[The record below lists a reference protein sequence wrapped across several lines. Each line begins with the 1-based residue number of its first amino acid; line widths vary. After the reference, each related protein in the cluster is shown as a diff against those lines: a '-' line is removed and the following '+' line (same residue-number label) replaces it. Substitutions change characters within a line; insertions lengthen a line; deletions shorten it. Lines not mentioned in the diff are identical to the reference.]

1 MQRQVLAIQ
10 SIEYSQRFRGGIIRA
25 VCNIYDIRQLLTKQ
39 ELALIVDYLSIL
51 SPMFDIIF
59 KKYSR
64 ALPDEIWEAS
74 RVLGLNS
81 ENVPKPNRGKTK
93 SSKQEAVIDEE
104 SDHAELEAVQSI
116 GRSDYL
122 LYGTVYSRH

>member
-1 MQRQVLAIQ
+1 M
-10 SIEYSQRFRGGIIRA
+10 
-25 VCNIYDIRQLLTKQ
+25 
-39 ELALIVDYLSIL
+39 IVDYLSIL

-81 ENVPKPNRGKTK
+81 ENVPKPNRGETK
-93 SSKQEAVIDEE
+93 SSKQEAVIDDE
-104 SDHAELEAVQSI
+104 SDHAELEAVQNI
-116 GRSDYL
+116 GRSNYS
-122 LYGTVYSRH
+122 LYAMVYSRH